1 MNEFAS
7 LLNNIIRTGWV
18 SSVNAE
24 ERTARVSFEDKG
36 QILVSGPLKVLNNS
50 PFIPAAGAVQQTEAA
65 AGGSGETAFESHT
78 HQVKVSPWIP
88 APKDFVLCIF
98 LPNGDG
104 DGFVIGG
111 I

>member
-1 MNEFAS
+1 MGELAS

-18 SSVNAE
+18 SSVNTE
-24 ERTARVSFEDKG
+24 EHSVRVSFEDKG

-50 PFIPAAGAVQQTEAA
+50 PFIPAAGTVQQTEAT
-65 AGGSGETAFESHT
+65 AGGSGETTFESHT
-78 HQVKVSPWIP
+78 HKLKVAPWFP

-111 I
+111 V